1 MGETVIAAL
10 ISGGLALVGVIY
22 SSNINQKKT
31 QAAVETTLQN
41 EMAGIKTEIA
51 VIKTEIKNLRVEV
64 EKHNNFATRIPA
76 LEAREQ
82 ANESAIKRLE
92 NFHME

>member
-10 ISGGLALVGVIY
+10 ITGGLALAGVIY
-22 SSNINQKKT
+22 SGNVSQRKT

-41 EMAGIKTEIA
+41 EMADIKTEIA
-51 VIKTEIKNLRVEV
+51 VTKNEIKNLRVEV

-76 LEAREQ
+76 LEAKEQ

>member
-1 MGETVIAAL
+1 METLIASL
-10 ISGGLALVGVIY
+10 ISGGLALIGTVITVNA
-22 SSNINQKKT
+22 SSKRTENTMKT
-31 QAAVETTLQN
+31 
-41 EMAGIKTEIA
+41 EMAVMKNELS
-51 VIKTEIKNLRVEV
+51 NLRKEV